1 MWLDSFIDL
10 IVFEPIYDLALPAQ
24 HRQPLDVGE
33 TLPMQVSQGLFHV
46 REIDDLP
53 AQARELVEQ
62 RPFSGAL
69 STILHLVTKNLSF
82 CLSSMCS
89 FGDGGTVT

>member
-46 REIDDLP
+46 REINDLS

-62 RPFSGAL
+62 RPFSDGIVYDTPL
-69 STILHLVTKNLSF
+69 GNQKLVYLFKFNVFLW
-82 CLSSMCS
+82 
-89 FGDGGTVT
+89 